1 MNNTTIETIR
11 IRGIE
16 IGAGMPK
23 ICVPIVAETQEAIVE
38 NARMIAAN
46 QPDCMELRIDWYEDA
61 EDINQVL
68 QLLQKVRNAIG
79 DIVLLFAF
87 RSEGEGGKK
96 GISIEDY
103 KHLCESVCA
112 SGYVDLLDVEAYREE
127 GLLQAM
133 CETAHRYNVYVV
145 ASNHDFNATPS
156 EEDIIERL
164 EYMDKMGADIP
175 KIAVMPKDAR
185 DVLNLLSATIAYRE
199 RGGTKPV
206 ITMSM
211 SGIGGVSRISGE
223 IFGSAM
229 TFAAVGQCSAPG
241 QYELSDV
248 RQFLGK
254 IHNSL

>member
-1 MNNTTIETIR
+1 MNNIKMETIR

-23 ICVPIVAETQEAIVE
+23 MCVPIVAETIEDIIE
-38 NARMIAAN
+38 NARLIAAN
-46 QPDCMELRIDWYEDA
+46 QPDCIELRIDWYENA
-61 EDINQVL
+61 EDTNQVL
-68 QLLQKVRNAIG
+68 QLLQKVRNTIG
-79 DIVLLFAF
+79 DIVLLFTF
-87 RSEGEGGKK
+87 RSKEEGGQKD
-96 GISIEDY
+96 ISVEDY

-112 SGYVDLLDVEAYREE
+112 SGYVDLIDVEAYREE

-133 CETAHRYNVYVV
+133 CEMAHRSNVYVV

-156 EEDIIERL
+156 EGDIVERL

-175 KIAVMPKDAR
+175 KIAVMPNTAR
-185 DVLNLLSATIAYRE
+185 DVLNLLSATVAYRE
-199 RGGTKPV
+199 RGGVKPV

-211 SGIGGVSRISGE
+211 SGMGGITRLSGE

-229 TFAAVGQCSAPG
+229 TFAAVGKNSAPG
-241 QYELSDV
+241 QYSLLDV
-248 RQFLGK
+248 REFLEI